1 MTLAVVGGTSNVAEN
16 PKAACGA
23 VKPLLGLVPAIFT
36 VQIALAL
43 AWGAR
48 KYGRFNWRKDPVRG
62 STYVSAMERH
72 LALYAAGEDV
82 DPETGVSHLGHV
94 AASCAILLDAAA
106 AGTLR
111 DDRSATESLRPAMEA
126 AQALM
131 ATWPEPRHELFG

>member
-1 MTLAVVGGTSNVAEN
+1 MTLAVVETTPASEN
-16 PKAACGA
+16 PKAAFGSA
-23 VKPLLGLVPAIFT
+23 KPLLGLSPSIFQ
-36 VQIALAL
+36 VQLALAL

-48 KYGRFNWRKDPVRG
+48 KYGRFNWRRDPVRG

-106 AGTLR
+106 NGTLR
-111 DDRSATESLRPAMEA
+111 DDRAATGSLRPAMEA
-126 AQALM
+126 ARALM
-131 ATWPEPRHELFG
+131 ATWPAPLHDVFG